1 MENLTS
7 GVRIHGVCKN
17 DYSMDSTREICS
29 PNAAVGCISL
39 DFTGFY
45 TQIHWISN
53 EVGSIRQFII
63 WRYLAVIILV
73 LAGFL
78 R

>member
-1 MENLTS
+1 MGYVKMIIAWTL
-7 GVRIHGVCKN
+7 VV
-17 DYSMDSTREICS
+17 EIKF
-29 PNAAVGCISL
+29 PLATGGCISL
-39 DFTGFY
+39 VFMGFY
-45 TQIHWISN
+45 NQIHWISN
-53 EVGSIRQFII
+53 EVGIIRQFII